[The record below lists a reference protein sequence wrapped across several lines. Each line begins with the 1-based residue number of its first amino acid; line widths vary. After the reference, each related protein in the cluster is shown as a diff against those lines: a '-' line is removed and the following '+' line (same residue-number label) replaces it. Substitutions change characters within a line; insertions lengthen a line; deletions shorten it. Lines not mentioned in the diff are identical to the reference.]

1 MEQVIITND
10 LSELAMNLPIS
21 TGQKT
26 SFMLKEW
33 LIKNLLSSIHK
44 NPTKRN
50 VYGYLTEISSF
61 KGIFS
66 IMRELIENDADFRIF
81 LKETLKDQY
90 FPFEQSIRFIRN
102 VLNHGTSS
110 NLSIKL
116 EDYEIQKDF
125 ILSPKVQRVNALKWS
140 ALINLN
146 FVYSK
151 YISQRK
157 GSPDYGIQLS
167 IDFKKLKPGLQ
178 LEKLISWHSLYLL
191 SELCYNLSLLRDVR
205 HKTVQKKESQKPRT
219 FRWKR
224 NTSSQRKPLNKN
236 K

>member
-33 LIKNLLSSIHK
+33 LIKNLLSSIHE

-66 IMRELIENDADFRIF
+66 IMRELIENDVEFRSF

-90 FPFEQSIRFIRN
+90 FPFEQSIRFI
-102 VLNHGTSS
+102 
-110 NLSIKL
+110 K
-116 EDYEIQKDF
+116 
-125 ILSPKVQRVNALKWS
+125 
-140 ALINLN
+140 
-146 FVYSK
+146 
-151 YISQRK
+151 
-157 GSPDYGIQLS
+157 
-167 IDFKKLKPGLQ
+167 
-178 LEKLISWHSLYLL
+178 
-191 SELCYNLSLLRDVR
+191 
-205 HKTVQKKESQKPRT
+205 
-219 FRWKR
+219 
-224 NTSSQRKPLNKN
+224 
-236 K
+236 